1 MAPGVLKA
9 AGNIGT
15 RSAVG
20 DEVFPRVLGWVV
32 EGSFAEKADDGGDV
46 EAADQPGSAA
56 VAPIEEWE
64 EALHH
69 RPDVLCVSPV
79 SRFP

>member
-20 DEVFPRVLGWVV
+20 DEVFPWALGRVV
-32 EGSFAEKADDGGDV
+32 ERSFAEKVDDGGDV
-46 EAADQPGSAA
+46 KAADQPRSAA
-56 VAPIEEWE
+56 VAPIEEWK
-64 EALHH
+64 
-69 RPDVLCVSPV
+69 
-79 SRFP
+79 